1 MRNRG
6 LDPKYLEWVKVS
18 EYTVSLI
25 TLFHRDPD
33 APAPP
38 MDGSTGASNLPR
50 LPARQQ
56 SSGSSSSDDD
66 SDYEFESD

>member
-6 LDPKYLEWVKVS
+6 LDPKYLE
-18 EYTVSLI
+18 
-25 TLFHRDPD
+25 DPD

-38 MDGSTGASNLPR
+38 MDGSTGASNLPG

>member
-1 MRNRG
+1 M
-6 LDPKYLEWVKVS
+6 KYQFVLNANYFV
-18 EYTVSLI
+18 Y
-25 TLFHRDPD
+25 RDPD

-38 MDGSTGASNLPR
+38 MDGSTGAANLPG

-56 SSGSSSSDDD
+56 SSESSSSD

>member
-6 LDPKYLEWVKVS
+6 LDPKYLEYGELVRVS
-18 EYTVSLI
+18 YSN
-25 TLFHRDPD
+25 LFVHRDPD

-38 MDGSTGASNLPR
+38 MDGSTGASNLPG
-50 LPARQQ
+50 LPARQE
-56 SSGSSSSDDD
+56 SSESSSA